1 MNSAGRRGSR
11 DRGGIWGK
19 WGDRYEARW
28 TIRFLLDVIEGQA
41 EAVWLERISEEEGFE
56 FRVDRGGSAE
66 FHQVKRQTPAVGGW
80 TISELKSVIED
91 FGKRLRS
98 DPNAV
103 CVFASTVSVND
114 LRTLRQQSDL
124 AISEQEF
131 VERLSEHLKPS
142 ATRLATYW
150 GTTVGETWPLLKRIR
165 LATIEEPE
173 LLELVKARLG
183 VLVDRED
190 AVAARSVL
198 FEYVFER
205 VGQRVSRDE
214 IVSALE
220 EANIRLVSPA
230 PAIAQRVR
238 ELQAVFSGELG
249 ALSIPDVQIDR
260 SEAAAVVQQIEEG
273 RHLILLTGDA
283 GIGKSQVLRA
293 VVQECDERRWAWLP
307 VRVDRLGNALTSIE
321 IGQQLGL
328 TQSPVTIV
336 LNTAG
341 DRKVLVI
348 DQLDAISVTSG
359 RQLATYDAIRELLY
373 EAQIH
378 PQVQVVVSCRNFDLE
393 TDNRLRGLIAGDDTF
408 EVSVQPLSEQTV
420 RATVSALGFSAER
433 LRRDQIEVL
442 SSPFHLYLLSQVRT
456 DSAARELA
464 FTTPKDLLDLYWT
477 EKERACRLRVGD
489 KVAWTSVIDVLI
501 EYLSRER
508 RLSAPNYI
516 VDDQRQTVDAMASE
530 NVLVIRDARVA
541 FFHESFFDYAFARR
555 FFRKYDGVVQFL
567 QSTDQEL
574 FRRWQVRSVLLYLH
588 DTERERYFSEMLG
601 VLVAPNVRF
610 HVKHV
615 VASLIAA
622 IDEPTESEW
631 VRIAPHLSGE
641 KTPLSD
647 RLVRMVR
654 DAPNWQDYLLANGW
668 LEKNLAGSPSHQ
680 ERAINIAISLQRRR
694 PDLVAPLLSRHVHD
708 VDPWP
713 TALRAIVGFGSG
725 IGQDRAYFESVL
737 GLLRAGVLEGSPIGF
752 FRMDSWSLGHG
763 LERERPGWACEFIAA
778 HLKRQIEAHGGRLDP
793 EDLKSAH
800 GAAQLIVGAAE
811 AAPSEFARLVT
822 PLMLQLMRA
831 NVVRSRRWAF
841 KKDSLWRFRTTG
853 PTFSPTAAILRGMEK
868 ALVAIVGDKQFDQLA
883 RKLLRGKYETG
894 NYLVGLAYCAALPSR
909 GDEAIQFLIAV
920 PDRLVLDI
928 DGRACAA
935 AETIVRRFLGEASP
949 PTRRSLVQAILRYTN
964 GVKNEKEKA
973 WRTRVQH
980 RLLAAAPR
988 KGIGAPAAA
997 RLSAL
1002 DRDYG
1007 PQSAREAGPEP
1018 DDQSWEVVSPI
1029 APDTLA
1035 HMSDDDWIER
1045 ITTEPDS
1052 EYWLPSGRLMG
1063 GAYEVANLFEKQ
1075 FESDPRRFAA
1085 LLLRLPET
1093 VRTVYVDAG
1102 IRGCAKQ
1109 VGALD
1114 DQTVWGVVR
1123 KCHALPGHP
1132 VGRWLLW
1139 LVQAAAAR
1147 EIPTDILDAV
1157 IWYAKN
1163 DPDPVDREGPIRAGD
1178 GSPRL
1183 LDSGINTTRG
1193 SASEA
1198 LAEVLRRHP
1207 DALDPMRSAVETL
1220 ARDPS
1225 AAVQSC
1231 AARLLAVVIGIEVEL
1246 AFELIPDL
1254 ARDPAVLGTQYG
1266 RGLLLQAAR
1275 TAYGRIG
1282 AVVESLAVSGIDDAE
1297 FAAGEVKAFNALLIG
1312 ADIDELTG
1320 HVSAAVRR
1328 GTAVVLASNI
1338 PVAAY
1343 AETCRRGLVKLFSDS
1358 DASVREAASRCFWQL
1373 SAYAVAQE
1381 RELCIAFVNSPSYAA
1396 YSHHLLRK
1404 IAESPDVPA
1413 DVVAMAAERFI
1424 KTFGREAGDIRTG
1437 ASADASEVSVML
1449 IRAYS
1454 QTPSDLVRE
1463 QALNAIDEM
1472 LEAGAFGVEQ
1482 SLEAFR
1488 R

>member
-1 MNSAGRRGSR
+1 M
-11 DRGGIWGK
+11 DR
-19 WGDRYEARW
+19 A
-28 TIRFLLDVIEGQA
+28 
-41 EAVWLERISEEEGFE
+41 
-56 FRVDRGGSAE
+56 GSAE

-98 DPNAV
+98 DPKAV

-124 AISEQEF
+124 AISGQEF
-131 VERLSEHLKPS
+131 VDRLSRDLRPS
-142 ATRLATYW
+142 ATKLATYW
-150 GTTVGETWPLLKRIR
+150 GITIGETWPLLMRIR

-183 VLVDRED
+183 VLVDRD
-190 AVAARSVL
+190 NTVAARSVL

-214 IVSALE
+214 ILAALD
-220 EANIRLVSPA
+220 EANIPLVAPA
-230 PAIAQRVR
+230 PAIAKRVR
-238 ELQAVFSGELG
+238 ELQAVFSGELD
-249 ALSIPDVQIDR
+249 ALSIPNVQIAR
-260 SEAAAVVQQIEEG
+260 SEAAAIMQQIEEG

-283 GIGKSQVLRA
+283 GIGKSQILRA
-293 VVQECDERRWAWLP
+293 VAEGCDQRRWAWLP

-328 TQSPVTIV
+328 TQSPVNVV
-336 LNTAG
+336 LNTSG
-341 DRKVLVI
+341 NRNVLVI

-378 PQVQVVVSCRNFDLE
+378 PQVQVVVSCRSFDLE
-393 TDNRLRGLIAGDDTF
+393 TDNRLRGLIAGDDIF
-408 EVSVQPLSEQTV
+408 EVNAEPLPEQSV
-420 RATVSALGFSAER
+420 RAAVLALGFSVER
-433 LRRDQIEVL
+433 LRRDQLELL
-442 SSPFHLYLLSQVRT
+442 SSPFHLYLLSQVAT
-456 DSAARELA
+456 DAAARELA

-477 EKERACRLRVGD
+477 EKERACRVRVGD
-489 KVAWTSVIDVLI
+489 KADWTSVIDVLI

-508 RLSAPNYI
+508 RLSAPI
-516 VDDQRQTVDAMASE
+516 HLLDDQRQTVDAMASE
-530 NVLVIRDARVA
+530 NVLVIRDGRVA

-555 FFRKYDGVVQFL
+555 FFRKYHGVVQFL

-588 DTERERYFSEMLG
+588 DTERERYFSEMLA
-601 VLVAPNVRF
+601 VLVAANVRF

-622 IDEPTESEW
+622 IDDPTDSEW
-631 VRIAPHLSGE
+631 VRIAPLLSGE
-641 KTPLSD
+641 QTSLSD

-654 DAPNWQDYLLANGW
+654 DAPNWQEYLLASGW
-668 LEKNLAGSPSHQ
+668 LEANLGGSPSDQ

-694 PDLVAPLLSRHVHD
+694 PDLVAPLLSRHTHD
-708 VDPWP
+708 ADPWP
-713 TALRAIVGFGSG
+713 TALRAIVGYGSD
-725 IGQDRAYFESVL
+725 IGQERGYFEAVL
-737 GLLRAGVLEGSPIGF
+737 GLLRAGVLEGSPLGL

-763 LERERPGWACEFIAA
+763 LQRERPGWACEFIAA
-778 HLKRQIEAHGGRLDP
+778 HLTRQIEAHGGLLDP
-793 EDLKSAH
+793 EDLNSAH
-800 GAAQLIVGAAE
+800 GAAQLIVEAAE
-811 AAPSEFARLVT
+811 VAPSEFARLIT
-822 PLMLQLMRA
+822 PLMLQLIRA

-853 PTFSPTAAILRGMEK
+853 PAFSPTAAILRGMER

-883 RKLLRGKYETG
+883 RRLLRGKYETG
-894 NYLVGLAYCAALPSR
+894 NYLVGVAYCAAPPER
-909 GDEAIQFLIAV
+909 GEEALQFLIAV

-928 DGRACAA
+928 EGRPCKA
-935 AETIVRRFLGEASP
+935 AESIVGRFLASASS
-949 PTRRSLVQAILRYTN
+949 PTRRTLVRAVLSYTN
-964 GVKNEKEKA
+964 GVKNEEEKA
-973 WRTRVQH
+973 WRRRVQH
-980 RLLAAAPR
+980 RLLAVVPH
-988 KGIGAPAAA
+988 KLIGARAAA
-997 RLSAL
+997 KLRAI

-1007 PQSAREAGPEP
+1007 PQGVPEGEP
-1018 DDQSWEVVSPI
+1018 GADDQAWEVVSPI
-1029 APDTLA
+1029 APDMLA
-1035 HMSDDDWIER
+1035 RMSDDDWIER
-1045 ITTEPDS
+1045 IATEPDS

-1063 GAYEVANLFEKQ
+1063 GAYEVATLFEKQ
-1075 FESDPRRFAA
+1075 FEADPRRFAA

-1093 VRTVYVDAG
+1093 VRTVYFDAG
-1102 IRGCAKQ
+1102 LRGCAKQ

-1123 KCHALPGHP
+1123 KCHTLPGHP

-1147 EIPTDILDAV
+1147 EIPTDILKAV
-1157 IWYAKN
+1157 IWYARN
-1163 DPDPVDREGPIRAGD
+1163 DPDPVDREGPVRAGD

-1198 LAEVLRRHP
+1198 LAEILRRHP
-1207 DALDPMRSAVETL
+1207 GALNAMRTAVKSL
-1220 ARDPS
+1220 VRDPS

-1231 AARLLAVVIGIEVEL
+1231 AARLLAVVIGIEAEF

-1275 TAYGRIG
+1275 TAYSRVG
-1282 AVVESLAVSGIDDAE
+1282 AIVERLAVSGVDDAE
-1297 FAAGEVKAFNALLIG
+1297 FAAGEVKAFNGLLIG
-1312 ADIDELTG
+1312 ADIEELTTN
-1320 HVSAAVRR
+1320 VSAAVRR
-1328 GTAVVLASNI
+1328 GTAVVLASNVVFG
-1338 PVAAY
+1338 PYVDA
-1343 AETCRRGLVKLFSDS
+1343 CRRGLMKLFYDS
-1358 DASVREAASRCFWQL
+1358 DESVRDASSRCFWQL
-1373 SAYAVAQE
+1373 SAQAVARE
-1381 RELCIAFVNSPSYAA
+1381 RELCIAFVNSPSYMAN
-1396 YSHHLLRK
+1396 SHHLLRK
-1404 IAESPDVPA
+1404 IADSPEVPA
-1413 DVVAMAAERFI
+1413 DVVAIAANQFI
-1424 KTFGREAGDIRTG
+1424 KTFGRQAGDIRTG

-1482 SLEAFR
+1482 SLEAYR